1 MQTTKTKWQPIHC
14 YNPVATNSI
23 NLIYARYDFKSGL
36 YEFKTQ
42 TIAKRMYSTDLIR
55 LKYDTQNIL
64 DELKQKDKI

>member
-1 MQTTKTKWQPIHC
+1 MQTNKTKWQPIHC
-14 YNPVATNSI
+14 YNPVATNSV

-42 TIAKRMYSTDLIR
+42 TIGKDIYTHELIR

-64 DELKQKDKI
+64 DELKQKD

>member
-1 MQTTKTKWQPIHC
+1 MMQTTKTKWQPIHC
-14 YNPVATNSI
+14 YNPVATNSV

-42 TIAKRMYSTDLIR
+42 TIGKHMYTPELIR

-64 DELKQKDKI
+64 DELKQKD

>member
-14 YNPVATNSI
+14 YTQVETNSV

-64 DELKQKDKI
+64 DELKQKD

>member
-1 MQTTKTKWQPIHC
+1 MMQTTKTKWQPIHC
-14 YNPVATNSI
+14 YNPVATNSV

-42 TIAKRMYSTDLIR
+42 TIEKDMHSHELIR

-64 DELKQKDKI
+64 DELKQKD